1 LAERSHLTPEV
12 RALIS
17 ACRVD
22 DRVELATGIDT
33 DLFVKLARF
42 HRVSAFVWERRE
54 ALGLNEA
61 CSNALRAEML
71 ATLHRNLHFAAELKI
86 ALTALNDAG
95 VETILLKGAHLM
107 DALYHDPSKRPISD
121 LDLLIR
127 PVDADAALTALRS
140 VGYDAD
146 PKTARFGL
154 LADREVALDK
164 KGLHTVITELH
175 TDLNRSTRHHWF
187 PMDALW
193 QRAVPH
199 VVDGQSTRAL
209 CLEDN
214 LVYLCAHAVPHA
226 FSQIIWLKDI
236 ASLVE
241 TGPGWDALVE
251 RARES
256 HAVKAVYAALVLSR
270 DLLGASVPE
279 SAVSSLNVIGLDEH
293 LDPARLFGGT
303 HYSTIG
309 SLGWRAKL
317 ADNAGDA
324 LSIVFGSVLHRL
336 GEWRNGIV
344 RRKSRLR
351 M

>member
-1 LAERSHLTPEV
+1 MAERSNLTPEV

-22 DRVELATGIDT
+22 DRVEPASGIDT

-42 HRVSAFVWERRE
+42 HRVSAFAWERRE
-54 ALGLNEA
+54 ALGLTKV
-61 CSNALRAEML
+61 CSNALRSEML

-86 ALTALNDAG
+86 TLKALSDAG
-95 VETILLKGAHLM
+95 VETILLKGACLM

-127 PVDADAALTALRS
+127 PSDADTALEALRG

-154 LADREVALDK
+154 IADREIALEK

-193 QRAVPH
+193 IRAVPH
-199 VVDGQSTRAL
+199 VVDGQATRAL

-236 ASLVE
+236 ASLLE
-241 TGPGWDALVE
+241 TGPDWDVLTG

-256 HAVKAVYAALVLSR
+256 HAVKAVYAGLVLSR
-270 DLLGASVPE
+270 DLLGAAVPE
-279 SAVSSLNVIGLDEH
+279 SVLSSLNVIGLDEH
-293 LDPARLFGGT
+293 LVPARLFGGT

-309 SLGWRAKL
+309 SLRWRAKL

-324 LSIVFGSVLHRL
+324 VSIVAGSVLHRL